1 MPHNQQ
7 WHSGLTKRP
16 AFLGMQDVSVIAF
29 TSASTKAA
37 SIAARHFR
45 AYTRNAQTLSIFDI

>member
-7 WHSGLTKRP
+7 WHSGLAKRP
-16 AFLGMQDVSVIAF
+16 AFLGMQDVSVIQL

-37 SIAARHFR
+37 SIAARHNIAF
-45 AYTRNAQTLSIFDI
+45 TCLN